1 MRIPTISWKVTGFF
15 CGSFWWGLYSSI
27 PIIHFGGLSP
37 KYGVDAATWV
47 ISKEMLL
54 PQISSSHP
62 HFGIMFALLP
72 ISLGMPTSP
81 STGPKHFHGP
91 SNRASR
97 RHRHRPSR
105 PFQRVPSTARRPMCS
120 SPLQEG
126 RITKEPMWKLPEKNE
141 RMMENWKT
149 PSHLEKMYLLY

>member
-1 MRIPTISWKVTGFF
+1 MRIPIKQPYHGKEQVFVVAHFGEVYIVFQ
-15 CGSFWWGLYSSI
+15 SSI
-27 PIIHFGGLSP
+27 LAGCPLNMGWTTSL
-37 KYGVDAATWV
+37 

-54 PQISSSHP
+54 PQKIH
-62 HFGIMFALLP
+62 LLTP
-72 ISLGMPTSP
+72 ISGSCLLCCLFRWECPPHPP

-126 RITKEPMWKLPEKNE
+126 RITKEPM
-141 RMMENWKT
+141 
-149 PSHLEKMYLLY
+149 